1 MFQRAHAQAHVHRI
15 THCGLN
21 KHPNLLSPHTYAH
34 AHTLRRRNYFELG
47 VRRRECSWEQ
57 QGHEAL
63 WEVRWGPAFSSA
75 VCLRSD
81 VLMADG
87 GQGWGRRRQARG
99 GRWCVC
105 GGISWTMGPGHKA
118 PFVASGTLPPWKSLM
133 QPAFT
138 VTRFPQRPA
147 DSRQRRFGL
156 VTLQNHN
163 YFHFVGL
170 KPGEKIIVCLIWEY
184 KCIT

>member
-1 MFQRAHAQAHVHRI
+1 MHKHTCTESHTAAWTNTLIYSLHTHTRTRTHWEEEI
-15 THCGLN
+15 TLN
-21 KHPNLLSPHTYAH
+21 LVSGGVNAAGSNRVMKLFERWDEVQPFPLLSVSALMCWWLT
-34 AHTLRRRNYFELG
+34 G
-47 VRRRECSWEQ
+47 VRDE
-57 QGHEAL
+57 
-63 WEVRWGPAFSSA
+63 
-75 VCLRSD
+75 
-81 VLMADG
+81 G
-87 GQGWGRRRQARG
+87 GGGRRGG